1 MFDDYDQAMNDAQI
15 SDQPELSREDLAYLD
30 WARKIARRGWGR
42 VHPNPLVG
50 CVLVLNNQIVG
61 EGYHREFGGPHAE
74 IIALEAAK
82 SKAEGATAYVSL
94 EPCNHEGKTPP
105 CSQALVHA
113 GIARVVYGV
122 AEPGIK
128 EGGGKDMLSRGGV
141 EVIGPVWDSMAG
153 QMENPSFFHNQTH
166 GTPYVALKLALSLD
180 GYIGIRGGVRTRIT
194 GVDAE
199 REVHRLRTGFD
210 AILIGTETLRVDNPR
225 LTVRMA
231 PRGRRP
237 VRRLVLDARAELPSD
252 AAIFNDI
259 ELNPVHVFTHRDA
272 PESEITRLEL
282 LGAHVHSVPRTNRVL
297 DLESIMVVVHE
308 LGVQSVLCEG
318 GAKLANSLIRKDL
331 VQRLYLFI
339 APKTLGAGGIAA
351 FSDGEETLEWEDF
364 LPSLPPEMHG
374 RDTLIVLDRKSD

>member
-1 MFDDYDQAMNDAQI
+1 MNHAEIPDQT
-15 SDQPELSREDLAYLD
+15 ELSREDLAYLD

-50 CVLVLNNQIVG
+50 CVLVLNNQVVG

-105 CSQALVHA
+105 CSQALVQA
-113 GIARVVYGV
+113 GVVRVIYGV
-122 AEPGIK
+122 AEPGVK
-128 EGGGKDMLSRGGV
+128 EGGGRNTLARGGI
-141 EVIGPVWDSMAG
+141 EVIGPVWDSIAG
-153 QMENPSFFHNQTH
+153 RIENPSFFHVQTH
-166 GTPYVALKLALSLD
+166 GTPYIALKLALSLD
-180 GYIGIRGGVRTRIT
+180 GYIGIRGGVRTQVT
-194 GVDAE
+194 GLDAE

-231 PRGRRP
+231 PHGRRP

-252 AAIFNDI
+252 AAIFDDL
-259 ELNPVHVFTHRDA
+259 ELNPLHIFTHQDA
-272 PESEITRLEL
+272 SESEITRLES
-282 LGAHVHSVPRTNRVL
+282 LGAHVHSVPKTNLGL
-297 DLESIMVVVHE
+297 DLESVMGVVQE
-308 LGVQSVLCEG
+308 LGVESVLCEG

-331 VQRLYLFI
+331 VQRLYLFV
-339 APKTLGAGGIAA
+339 APKTLGPGGILA
-351 FSDGEETLEWEDF
+351 FGDSGESLKWDNF
-364 LPSLPPEMHG
+364 LPTRAPELHG

>member
-1 MFDDYDQAMNDAQI
+1 MNHAEI
-15 SDQPELSREDLAYLD
+15 SDQAELSREDLAYLD

-50 CVLVLNNQIVG
+50 CVLVLNNQVVG

-105 CSQALVHA
+105 CSQALVQA
-113 GIARVVYGV
+113 GVVRVIYGV
-122 AEPGIK
+122 AEPGVK
-128 EGGGKDMLSRGGV
+128 EGGGRNTLARGGI
-141 EVIGPVWDSMAG
+141 EVIGPVWDSIAG
-153 QMENPSFFHNQTH
+153 RIENPSFFHVQTH
-166 GTPYVALKLALSLD
+166 GTPYIALKLALSLD
-180 GYIGIRGGVRTRIT
+180 GYIGIRGGVRTQVT
-194 GVDAE
+194 GLDAE

-231 PRGRRP
+231 THGRRP

-252 AAIFNDI
+252 AAIFDDL
-259 ELNPVHVFTHRDA
+259 ELNPLHIFTHQDA
-272 PESEITRLEL
+272 SESEITRLES
-282 LGAHVHSVPRTNRVL
+282 LGAHVHSVPKTNLGL
-297 DLESIMVVVHE
+297 DLESVMGVVQE
-308 LGVQSVLCEG
+308 LGVESVLCEG

-331 VQRLYLFI
+331 VQRLYLFV
-339 APKTLGAGGIAA
+339 APKTLGPGGILA
-351 FSDGEETLEWEDF
+351 FGDSGESLKWDNF
-364 LPSLPPEMHG
+364 LPTLAPELHG

>member
-1 MFDDYDQAMNDAQI
+1 MNHAEIPDQT
-15 SDQPELSREDLAYLD
+15 ELSREDLAYLD

-105 CSQALVHA
+105 CSQALVQA
-113 GIARVVYGV
+113 GVVRVIYGV
-122 AEPGIK
+122 AEPGVK
-128 EGGGKDMLSRGGV
+128 EGGGRNTLARGGI
-141 EVIGPVWDSMAG
+141 EVIGPVWDSIAG
-153 QMENPSFFHNQTH
+153 RIENPSFFHVQIH
-166 GTPYVALKLALSLD
+166 GTPYIALKLALSLD
-180 GYIGIRGGVRTRIT
+180 GYIGIRGGVRTQVT
-194 GVDAE
+194 GLDAE

-231 PRGRRP
+231 PHGRRP

-252 AAIFNDI
+252 AAIFDDL
-259 ELNPVHVFTHRDA
+259 ELNPLHIFTHQDA
-272 PESEITRLEL
+272 SESEITRLES
-282 LGAHVHSVPRTNRVL
+282 LGAHVHSVPKTNLGL
-297 DLESIMVVVHE
+297 DLESVMGVVQE
-308 LGVQSVLCEG
+308 LGVESVLCEG

-331 VQRLYLFI
+331 VQRLYLFV
-339 APKTLGAGGIAA
+339 APKTLGPGGILA
-351 FSDGEETLEWEDF
+351 FGDSGESLKWDNF
-364 LPSLPPEMHG
+364 LPTLAPELHG

>member
-1 MFDDYDQAMNDAQI
+1 MNHAEI
-15 SDQPELSREDLAYLD
+15 SDQAELSREDLAYLD

-50 CVLVLNNQIVG
+50 CVLVLNNQVVG
-61 EGYHREFGGPHAE
+61 EGYHREFGGAHAE

-105 CSQALVHA
+105 CSQALVQA
-113 GIARVVYGV
+113 GVVSVIYGV
-122 AEPGIK
+122 AEPGVK
-128 EGGGKDMLSRGGV
+128 EGGGRNTLARGGI
-141 EVIGPVWDSMAG
+141 EVIGPVWDSIAG
-153 QMENPSFFHNQTH
+153 RIENPSFFHVQTH
-166 GTPYVALKLALSLD
+166 GTPYIALKLALSLD
-180 GYIGIRGGVRTRIT
+180 GYIGIRGGVRTQVT
-194 GVDAE
+194 GLDAE

-231 PRGRRP
+231 PHGRRP

-252 AAIFNDI
+252 AAIFDDL
-259 ELNPVHVFTHRDA
+259 ELNPLHIFTHQDA
-272 PESEITRLEL
+272 SESEITRLES
-282 LGAHVHSVPRTNRVL
+282 LGAHVHSVPKTNLGL
-297 DLESIMVVVHE
+297 DLESVMGVVQE
-308 LGVQSVLCEG
+308 LGVESVLCEG

-331 VQRLYLFI
+331 VQRLYLFV
-339 APKTLGAGGIAA
+339 APKTLGPGGILA
-351 FSDGEETLEWEDF
+351 FGDSGESLKWDNF
-364 LPSLPPEMHG
+364 LPTLAPELHG

>member
-1 MFDDYDQAMNDAQI
+1 MNDAQI
-15 SDQPELSREDLAYLD
+15 FDQAELSREDLAYLD

-105 CSQALVHA
+105 CSQALVQA

-141 EVIGPVWDSMAG
+141 EVIGPVWDSIAG
-153 QMENPSFFHNQTH
+153 RMENPSFFHSQTH
-166 GTPYVALKLALSLD
+166 GTPYIALKLALSLD

-252 AAIFNDI
+252 AAIFDDV
-259 ELNPVHVFTHRDA
+259 ELNPLHIFTHQDLS
-272 PESEITRLEL
+272 ESEVTRLEL
-282 LGAHVHSVPRTNRVL
+282 LGAHVHSVPRTNRGL
-297 DLESIMVVVHE
+297 DLESIMGVVQG

-351 FSDGEETLEWEDF
+351 FSDGEETLKWEDF

>member
-1 MFDDYDQAMNDAQI
+1 MNHAEIPDQT
-15 SDQPELSREDLAYLD
+15 ELSREDLAYLD

-50 CVLVLNNQIVG
+50 CVLVLNNQVVG

-105 CSQALVHA
+105 CSQALVQA
-113 GIARVVYGV
+113 GVVRVIYGV
-122 AEPGIK
+122 AEPGVK
-128 EGGGKDMLSRGGV
+128 EGGGRNTLARGGI
-141 EVIGPVWDSMAG
+141 EVIGPVWDSIAG
-153 QMENPSFFHNQTH
+153 RIENPSFFHVQTH
-166 GTPYVALKLALSLD
+166 GTPYIALKLALSLD
-180 GYIGIRGGVRTRIT
+180 GYIGIRGGVRTQVT
-194 GVDAE
+194 GLDAE

-231 PRGRRP
+231 PHGRRP

-252 AAIFNDI
+252 AAIFDDL
-259 ELNPVHVFTHRDA
+259 ELNPLHIFTHQDA
-272 PESEITRLEL
+272 SESEITRLES
-282 LGAHVHSVPRTNRVL
+282 LGAHVHSVPKTNLDL
-297 DLESIMVVVHE
+297 DLESVMGVVQE
-308 LGVQSVLCEG
+308 LGVESVLCEG

-331 VQRLYLFI
+331 VQRLYLFV
-339 APKTLGAGGIAA
+339 APKTLGPGGILA
-351 FSDGEETLEWEDF
+351 FGDSGESLKWDNF
-364 LPSLPPEMHG
+364 LPTLAPELHG

>member
-1 MFDDYDQAMNDAQI
+1 MNHVKI
-15 SDQPELSREDLAYLD
+15 SDQADLSREDLAYLD

-105 CSQALVHA
+105 CSQALVQA

-141 EVIGPVWDSMAG
+141 EVIGPVWDSIAG
-153 QMENPSFFHNQTH
+153 QMENPSFFHSQTH
-166 GTPYVALKLALSLD
+166 GTPYIALKLALSLD
-180 GYIGIRGGVRTRIT
+180 GYIGIRGGVRTQIT

-231 PRGRRP
+231 SRGRRP

-252 AAIFNDI
+252 AAIFDDV
-259 ELNPVHVFTHRDA
+259 ELNPLHIFTHQDLS
-272 PESEITRLEL
+272 ESEVTRLEL
-282 LGAHVHSVPRTNRVL
+282 LGAHVHSVPRTDRGL
-297 DLESIMVVVHE
+297 DLESIMGVVQE

-339 APKTLGAGGIAA
+339 APKTLGVGGIAA
-351 FSDGEETLEWEDF
+351 FSDGEETLKWEDF

>member
-1 MFDDYDQAMNDAQI
+1 MNDAQI
-15 SDQPELSREDLAYLD
+15 FDQAELSREDLAYLD

-105 CSQALVHA
+105 CSQALVQA

-122 AEPGIK
+122 SEPGIK

-141 EVIGPVWDSMAG
+141 EVIGPVWDSIAG
-153 QMENPSFFHNQTH
+153 QMENPSFFHSQTH
-166 GTPYVALKLALSLD
+166 GTPYIALKLALSLD

-231 PRGRRP
+231 SRGRRP
-237 VRRLVLDARAELPSD
+237 VRRLVLDPRAELPSD
-252 AAIFNDI
+252 AAIFDDV
-259 ELNPVHVFTHRDA
+259 ELNPLHIFTHQDLS
-272 PESEITRLEL
+272 ESEVTRLEL
-282 LGAHVHSVPRTNRVL
+282 LGAHVHSVPRPNRGL
-297 DLESIMVVVHE
+297 DLESIMGVVQE

-339 APKTLGAGGIAA
+339 APKTLGVGGIAA
-351 FSDGEETLEWEDF
+351 FSDGEETLKWEDF

-374 RDTLIVLDRKSD
+374 RDTLIVLDRQSD

>member
-1 MFDDYDQAMNDAQI
+1 MNHVEI
-15 SDQPELSREDLAYLD
+15 SDQAELSREDLAYLD

-74 IIALEAAK
+74 IIALEVAK
-82 SKAEGATAYVSL
+82 SKADGATAYVSL

-105 CSQALVHA
+105 CSQALVQA
-113 GIARVVYGV
+113 GVARVIYGV

-128 EGGGKDMLSRGGV
+128 EGGGRDTLARGGI
-141 EVIGPVWDSMAG
+141 EVIGPVWDSITG
-153 QMENPSFFHNQTH
+153 RIENPSFFHVQTH
-166 GTPYVALKLALSLD
+166 GTPYIALKLALSLD
-180 GYIGIRGGVRTRIT
+180 GYIGIRGGVRTQIT
-194 GVDAE
+194 GLDAE

-231 PRGRRP
+231 PHGRRP

-252 AAIFNDI
+252 AAIFDDV
-259 ELNPVHVFTHRDA
+259 ELNPLHIFTYQDA
-272 PESEITRLEL
+272 DESEITRLES
-282 LGAHVHSVPRTNRVL
+282 LGAHVHSVPKTDLGL
-297 DLESIMVVVHE
+297 DLESVMGVVQE
-308 LGVQSVLCEG
+308 LGVESILCEG

-331 VQRLYLFI
+331 VQRLYLFV
-339 APKTLGAGGIAA
+339 APKTLGPGGILA
-351 FSDGEETLEWEDF
+351 FGDSGETLKWDNF
-364 LPSLPPEMHG
+364 IPTLAPELHG
-374 RDTLIVLDRKSD
+374 RDTLIVLDRESD

>member
-1 MFDDYDQAMNDAQI
+1 MNDAQI
-15 SDQPELSREDLAYLD
+15 FDQAKLSREDLAYLD

-105 CSQALVHA
+105 CSQALVQA

-141 EVIGPVWDSMAG
+141 EVIGPVWDSIAG
-153 QMENPSFFHNQTH
+153 QMENPSFFHSQTH
-166 GTPYVALKLALSLD
+166 GTPYIALKLALSLD

-252 AAIFNDI
+252 AAIFDDV
-259 ELNPVHVFTHRDA
+259 ELNPLHIFTHQDLS
-272 PESEITRLEL
+272 ESEVTRLEL
-282 LGAHVHSVPRTNRVL
+282 LGAHVHSVPRTNRGL
-297 DLESIMVVVHE
+297 DLESIMGVVQE

-339 APKTLGAGGIAA
+339 APKTLGVGGIAA
-351 FSDGEETLEWEDF
+351 FSDGEETLKWEDF

>member
-1 MFDDYDQAMNDAQI
+1 MNEVQI
-15 SDQPELSREDLAYLD
+15 SDQADLSREDLAYLD

-50 CVLVLNNQIVG
+50 CVLVLNNQVVG

-105 CSQALVHA
+105 CSQALVQA
-113 GIARVVYGV
+113 GVVRVIYGV
-122 AEPGIK
+122 AEPGVK
-128 EGGGKDMLSRGGV
+128 EGGGRNTLARGGI
-141 EVIGPVWDSMAG
+141 EVIGPVWDSIAG
-153 QMENPSFFHNQTH
+153 RIENPSFFHVQTH
-166 GTPYVALKLALSLD
+166 GTPYIALKLALSLD
-180 GYIGIRGGVRTRIT
+180 GYIGIRGGVRTQVT
-194 GVDAE
+194 GLDAE

-231 PRGRRP
+231 PHGRRP

-252 AAIFNDI
+252 AAIFDDL
-259 ELNPVHVFTHRDA
+259 ELNPLHIFTHQDA
-272 PESEITRLEL
+272 SESEITRLES
-282 LGAHVHSVPRTNRVL
+282 LGAHVHSVPKTKLGL
-297 DLESIMVVVHE
+297 DLESVMGVVQE
-308 LGVQSVLCEG
+308 LGVESVLCEG

-331 VQRLYLFI
+331 VQRLYLFV
-339 APKTLGAGGIAA
+339 APKTLGPGGILA
-351 FSDGEETLEWEDF
+351 FGDSGESLKWDNF
-364 LPSLPPEMHG
+364 LPTLAPELHG

>member
-1 MFDDYDQAMNDAQI
+1 MNDAQI
-15 SDQPELSREDLAYLD
+15 FDQAELSREDLAYLD

-105 CSQALVHA
+105 CSQALVQA

-122 AEPGIK
+122 AEPGIN

-141 EVIGPVWDSMAG
+141 EVIGPVWDSIAG
-153 QMENPSFFHNQTH
+153 RMENPSFFHSQTH
-166 GTPYVALKLALSLD
+166 GTPYIALKLALSLD
-180 GYIGIRGGVRTRIT
+180 GYIGIRGGVRTQIT

-231 PRGRRP
+231 SHGRRP

-252 AAIFNDI
+252 AAIFDDV
-259 ELNPVHVFTHRDA
+259 ELNPLHIFTHQDA
-272 PESEITRLEL
+272 SESEVTRLEL
-282 LGAHVHSVPRTNRVL
+282 LGAHVHSVPRTNRGL

-308 LGVQSVLCEG
+308 LGVQSILCEG

-339 APKTLGAGGIAA
+339 APKTLGVGGIAA
-351 FSDGEETLEWEDF
+351 FSDGEETLKWEDF

>member
-1 MFDDYDQAMNDAQI
+1 MNHAEI
-15 SDQPELSREDLAYLD
+15 SDQAEFSREDLAYLD

-105 CSQALVHA
+105 CSQALVQA
-113 GIARVVYGV
+113 GVARVVYGV

-141 EVIGPVWDSMAG
+141 EVIGPVWDSIAG
-153 QMENPSFFHNQTH
+153 QMENPSFFHSQTH
-166 GTPYVALKLALSLD
+166 GTPYIALKLALSLD

-252 AAIFNDI
+252 AAIFDDV
-259 ELNPVHVFTHRDA
+259 ELNPLHIFTHQDLS
-272 PESEITRLEL
+272 ESEVTRLEL
-282 LGAHVHSVPRTNRVL
+282 LGAHVHSVPRTNRGL
-297 DLESIMVVVHE
+297 DLESIMGVVQE
-308 LGVQSVLCEG
+308 LGVQSLLCEG

-339 APKTLGAGGIAA
+339 APKTLGVGGIAA
-351 FSDGEETLEWEDF
+351 FSDGEETLKWEDF

>member
-1 MFDDYDQAMNDAQI
+1 MNHAEIPDQT
-15 SDQPELSREDLAYLD
+15 ELSREDLAYLD

-50 CVLVLNNQIVG
+50 CVLVLNNQVVG
-61 EGYHREFGGPHAE
+61 EGYHREFGGAHAE

-105 CSQALVHA
+105 CSQALVQA
-113 GIARVVYGV
+113 GVVRVIYGV
-122 AEPGIK
+122 AEPGVK
-128 EGGGKDMLSRGGV
+128 EGGGRNTLARGGI
-141 EVIGPVWDSMAG
+141 EVIGPVWDSIAG
-153 QMENPSFFHNQTH
+153 RIENPSFFHVQTH
-166 GTPYVALKLALSLD
+166 GTPYIALKLALSLD
-180 GYIGIRGGVRTRIT
+180 GYIGIRGGVRTQVT
-194 GVDAE
+194 GLDAE

-231 PRGRRP
+231 PHGRRP

-252 AAIFNDI
+252 AAIFDDL
-259 ELNPVHVFTHRDA
+259 ELNPLHIFTHQDA
-272 PESEITRLEL
+272 SESEITRLES
-282 LGAHVHSVPRTNRVL
+282 LGAHVHSVPKTNLGL
-297 DLESIMVVVHE
+297 DLESVMGVVQE
-308 LGVQSVLCEG
+308 LGIQSVLCEG

-331 VQRLYLFI
+331 VQRLYLFV
-339 APKTLGAGGIAA
+339 APKTLGPGGILA
-351 FSDGEETLEWEDF
+351 FGDSGESLKWDNF
-364 LPSLPPEMHG
+364 LPALAPELHG

>member
-1 MFDDYDQAMNDAQI
+1 MNHAEIPDQT
-15 SDQPELSREDLAYLD
+15 ELSREDLAYLD

-50 CVLVLNNQIVG
+50 CVLVLNNQVVG

-105 CSQALVHA
+105 CSQALVQA
-113 GIARVVYGV
+113 GVVRVIYGV
-122 AEPGIK
+122 AEPGVK
-128 EGGGKDMLSRGGV
+128 EGGGRNTLARGGI
-141 EVIGPVWDSMAG
+141 EVIGPVWDSIAG
-153 QMENPSFFHNQTH
+153 RIENPSFFHVQIH
-166 GTPYVALKLALSLD
+166 GTPYIALKLALSLD
-180 GYIGIRGGVRTRIT
+180 GYIGIRGGVRTQVT
-194 GVDAE
+194 GLDAE

-231 PRGRRP
+231 PHGRRP

-252 AAIFNDI
+252 AAIFDDL
-259 ELNPVHVFTHRDA
+259 ELNPLHIFTHQDA
-272 PESEITRLEL
+272 SESEITRLES
-282 LGAHVHSVPRTNRVL
+282 LGAHVHSVPKTNLGL
-297 DLESIMVVVHE
+297 DLESVMGVVQE
-308 LGVQSVLCEG
+308 LGVESVLCEG

-331 VQRLYLFI
+331 VQRLYLFV
-339 APKTLGAGGIAA
+339 APKTLGPGGILA
-351 FSDGEETLEWEDF
+351 FGDSGESLKWDNF
-364 LPSLPPEMHG
+364 LPTLAPELHG

>member
-1 MFDDYDQAMNDAQI
+1 MNDTQIFDQAK
-15 SDQPELSREDLAYLD
+15 LSREDLAYLD

-105 CSQALVHA
+105 CSQALVQA

-141 EVIGPVWDSMAG
+141 EVIGPVWDSIAG
-153 QMENPSFFHNQTH
+153 QMENPSFFHSQTH
-166 GTPYVALKLALSLD
+166 GTPYIALKLALSLD

-252 AAIFNDI
+252 AAIFDDV
-259 ELNPVHVFTHRDA
+259 ELNPLHIFTHQDA
-272 PESEITRLEL
+272 SESEVTRLEL
-282 LGAHVHSVPRTNRVL
+282 LGAHVHSVPRTNRGL
-297 DLESIMVVVHE
+297 DLESIMGVVQG

-351 FSDGEETLEWEDF
+351 FSDGEEPLKWEDF

>member
-1 MFDDYDQAMNDAQI
+1 MNDAQI
-15 SDQPELSREDLAYLD
+15 FDQAELSREDLAYLD

-74 IIALEAAK
+74 IIALEDAK

-105 CSQALVHA
+105 CSQALVQA

-141 EVIGPVWDSMAG
+141 EVIGPVWDSIAG
-153 QMENPSFFHNQTH
+153 QMENPSFFHSQTH
-166 GTPYVALKLALSLD
+166 GTPYIALKLALSLD

-252 AAIFNDI
+252 AAIFDDV
-259 ELNPVHVFTHRDA
+259 ELNPLHIFTHQDA
-272 PESEITRLEL
+272 SESEVTRLEL
-282 LGAHVHSVPRTNRVL
+282 LGAHVHSVPRTNRGL
-297 DLESIMVVVHE
+297 DLESIMGVVQG

-339 APKTLGAGGIAA
+339 APKTLGVGGIAA
-351 FSDGEETLEWEDF
+351 FSDGEETLKWEDF

>member
-1 MFDDYDQAMNDAQI
+1 MNDAQI
-15 SDQPELSREDLAYLD
+15 FDQAKLSREDLAYLD

-74 IIALEAAK
+74 IIALEDAK

-105 CSQALVHA
+105 CSQALVQA
-113 GIARVVYGV
+113 GVARVVYGV
-122 AEPGIK
+122 AEPGIN

-141 EVIGPVWDSMAG
+141 EVIGPVWDSIAG
-153 QMENPSFFHNQTH
+153 QMENPSFFHSQTH
-166 GTPYVALKLALSLD
+166 GTPYIALKLALSLD

-210 AILIGTETLRVDNPR
+210 AILIGTETMRVDNPR

-231 PRGRRP
+231 SLGRRP

-252 AAIFNDI
+252 AAIFDDV
-259 ELNPVHVFTHRDA
+259 ELNPLHIFTHQDLS
-272 PESEITRLEL
+272 ESEVTRLEL
-282 LGAHVHSVPRTNRVL
+282 LGAHVHSVPRTNRGL
-297 DLESIMVVVHE
+297 DLESIMGVVQE

-339 APKTLGAGGIAA
+339 APKTLGVGGIAA
-351 FSDGEETLEWEDF
+351 FSDGEETLKWEDF

>member
-1 MFDDYDQAMNDAQI
+1 MNHAEI
-15 SDQPELSREDLAYLD
+15 SDQAELSREDLAYLD

-50 CVLVLNNQIVG
+50 CVLVLNNQVVG

-105 CSQALVHA
+105 CSQALVQA
-113 GIARVVYGV
+113 GVVRVIYGV
-122 AEPGIK
+122 AEPGVK
-128 EGGGKDMLSRGGV
+128 EGGGRNTLARGGI
-141 EVIGPVWDSMAG
+141 EVIGPVWDSIAG
-153 QMENPSFFHNQTH
+153 RIENPSFFHVQTH

-180 GYIGIRGGVRTRIT
+180 GYIGIRGGVRTQVT
-194 GVDAE
+194 GLDAE

-231 PRGRRP
+231 PHGRRP

-252 AAIFNDI
+252 AAIFDDV
-259 ELNPVHVFTHRDA
+259 ELNPLHIFTQQDVS
-272 PESEITRLEL
+272 ESEITRLES
-282 LGAHVHSVPRTNRVL
+282 LGAHVHSVPKTNLGL
-297 DLESIMVVVHE
+297 DLESVMGVVQE
-308 LGVQSVLCEG
+308 LGVESVLCEG
-318 GAKLANSLIRKDL
+318 GAKLANSLSRKDL
-331 VQRLYLFI
+331 VQRLYLFV
-339 APKTLGAGGIAA
+339 APKTLGPGGILA
-351 FSDGEETLEWEDF
+351 FGDSGESLKWDNF
-364 LPSLPPEMHG
+364 LPTLAPELHG

>member
-1 MFDDYDQAMNDAQI
+1 MNEVQI
-15 SDQPELSREDLAYLD
+15 SDQADLSREDLAYLD

-50 CVLVLNNQIVG
+50 CVLVLNNQVVG

-74 IIALEAAK
+74 IIALEAAR

-105 CSQALVHA
+105 CSQALLQA
-113 GIARVVYGV
+113 GVSRVVYGA
-122 AEPGIK
+122 AEPGID
-128 EGGGKDMLSRGGV
+128 EGGGRHTLTGGGI
-141 EVIGPVWDSMAG
+141 EVIGPVWDSIIG
-153 QMENPSFFHNQTH
+153 RTENPSFFHVATH
-166 GTPYVALKLALSLD
+166 ETPYVALKLALTMD
-180 GYIGIRGGVRTRIT
+180 GYIGISGAVRTQIT
-194 GVDAE
+194 GLEAE

-210 AILIGTETLRVDNPR
+210 AILIGNGTLKVDNPR
-225 LTVRMA
+225 LTVRMT
-231 PRGRRP
+231 PRGRSQ

-252 AAIFNDI
+252 AAIFDDL
-259 ELNPVHVFTHRDA
+259 ELNPLHIFTHQDA

-282 LGAHVHSVPRTNRVL
+282 LGGHVHSVPKSNQGL
-297 DLESIMVVVHE
+297 DLESILGVVQE

-339 APKTLGAGGIAA
+339 APKTLGSGGIPA
-351 FSDGEETLEWEDF
+351 FGDSGETLKWDDF
-364 LPSLPPEMHG
+364 LPAIPPQLHG

>member
-1 MFDDYDQAMNDAQI
+1 MCIRD
-15 SDQPELSREDLAYLD
+15 R
-30 WARKIARRGWGR
+30 
-42 VHPNPLVG
+42 
-50 CVLVLNNQIVG
+50 
-61 EGYHREFGGPHAE
+61 
-74 IIALEAAK
+74 
-82 SKAEGATAYVSL
+82 
-94 EPCNHEGKTPP
+94 
-105 CSQALVHA
+105 
-113 GIARVVYGV
+113 
-122 AEPGIK
+122 
-128 EGGGKDMLSRGGV
+128 
-141 EVIGPVWDSMAG
+141 
-153 QMENPSFFHNQTH
+153 
-166 GTPYVALKLALSLD
+166 PYIALKLALSLD

-237 VRRLVLDARAELPSD
+237 IRRLVLDARAELPSD
-252 AAIFNDI
+252 AAIFDDV
-259 ELNPVHVFTHRDA
+259 ELNPLHIFTHQDA

-282 LGAHVHSVPRTNRVL
+282 LGAHVHSVPRTNRGL

-308 LGVQSVLCEG
+308 LGVQSILCEG

-351 FSDGEETLEWEDF
+351 FSDGDETLEWEDF

>member
-1 MFDDYDQAMNDAQI
+1 MNHAEIPDQT
-15 SDQPELSREDLAYLD
+15 ELSREDLAYLD

-50 CVLVLNNQIVG
+50 CVLVLNNQVVG

-105 CSQALVHA
+105 CSQALVQA
-113 GIARVVYGV
+113 GVVRVIYGV
-122 AEPGIK
+122 AEPGVK
-128 EGGGKDMLSRGGV
+128 EGGGRNTLARGGI
-141 EVIGPVWDSMAG
+141 EVIGPVWDSIAG
-153 QMENPSFFHNQTH
+153 RIENPSFFHVQTH
-166 GTPYVALKLALSLD
+166 GTPYIALKLALSLD
-180 GYIGIRGGVRTRIT
+180 GYIGIRGGVRTQVT
-194 GVDAE
+194 GLDAE

-231 PRGRRP
+231 PHGRRP

-252 AAIFNDI
+252 AAIFDDL
-259 ELNPVHVFTHRDA
+259 ELNPLHIFTHQDA
-272 PESEITRLEL
+272 SESEITRLES
-282 LGAHVHSVPRTNRVL
+282 LGAHVHSVPKTDLGL
-297 DLESIMVVVHE
+297 DLESVMGVVQE
-308 LGVQSVLCEG
+308 LGVESVLCEG

-331 VQRLYLFI
+331 VQRLYLFV
-339 APKTLGAGGIAA
+339 APKTLGPGGILA
-351 FSDGEETLEWEDF
+351 FGDSGESLKWDNF
-364 LPSLPPEMHG
+364 LPTLAPELHG

>member
-1 MFDDYDQAMNDAQI
+1 MNDAQ
-15 SDQPELSREDLAYLD
+15 SFDQAELSREDLAYLD

-74 IIALEAAK
+74 IIALEDAK

-105 CSQALVHA
+105 CSQALVQA
-113 GIARVVYGV
+113 GVARVVYGV
-122 AEPGIK
+122 AEPGIN

-141 EVIGPVWDSMAG
+141 EVIGPVWDSIAG
-153 QMENPSFFHNQTH
+153 QMENPSFFHSQTH
-166 GTPYVALKLALSLD
+166 GTPYIALKLALSLD

-252 AAIFNDI
+252 AEIFDDV
-259 ELNPVHVFTHRDA
+259 ELNPLHIFTHQDA
-272 PESEITRLEL
+272 SESEITRLEL
-282 LGAHVHSVPRTNRVL
+282 LGAHVHSVPRTNRGL
-297 DLESIMVVVHE
+297 DLESIMGVVQE
-308 LGVQSVLCEG
+308 LGVQSLLCEG

-339 APKTLGAGGIAA
+339 APKTLGVGGIAA
-351 FSDGEETLEWEDF
+351 FSDGEETLKWEDF

>member
-1 MFDDYDQAMNDAQI
+1 MNDAQI
-15 SDQPELSREDLAYLD
+15 FDQAELSREDLAYLD

-74 IIALEAAK
+74 IIALEDAK

-105 CSQALVHA
+105 CSQALVQA
-113 GIARVVYGV
+113 AIARVVYGV

-141 EVIGPVWDSMAG
+141 EVIGPVWDSIAG
-153 QMENPSFFHNQTH
+153 QMENPSFFHSQTH
-166 GTPYVALKLALSLD
+166 GTPYIALKLALSLD

-231 PRGRRP
+231 SRGRRP

-252 AAIFNDI
+252 AAIFDDV
-259 ELNPVHVFTHRDA
+259 ELNPLHIFTHQDLS
-272 PESEITRLEL
+272 ESEVTRLEL
-282 LGAHVHSVPRTNRVL
+282 LGAHVHSVPRTNRGL
-297 DLESIMVVVHE
+297 DLESIMGVVQG

-351 FSDGEETLEWEDF
+351 FSDGEETLKWEDF

>member
-1 MFDDYDQAMNDAQI
+1 MNHAEI
-15 SDQPELSREDLAYLD
+15 SDHAELSREDLAYLD

-50 CVLVLNNQIVG
+50 CVLVLNNQVFG
-61 EGYHREFGGPHAE
+61 EGYHREFGGPPAE

-105 CSQALVHA
+105 CSQALVQA
-113 GIARVVYGV
+113 GVVRVIYGV
-122 AEPGIK
+122 AEPGVK
-128 EGGGKDMLSRGGV
+128 EGGGRNTLARGGI
-141 EVIGPVWDSMAG
+141 EVIGPVWDSIAG
-153 QMENPSFFHNQTH
+153 RIENPSFFHVQTH
-166 GTPYVALKLALSLD
+166 GTPYIALKLALSLD
-180 GYIGIRGGVRTRIT
+180 GYIGIRGGVRTQLT
-194 GVDAE
+194 GLDAG

-231 PRGRRP
+231 PHGRRP

-252 AAIFNDI
+252 AAIFDDL
-259 ELNPVHVFTHRDA
+259 ELNPLHIFTHQDA
-272 PESEITRLEL
+272 SESEITRLES
-282 LGAHVHSVPRTNRVL
+282 LGAHVHSVPKTNLGL
-297 DLESIMVVVHE
+297 DLDSVMGVVQE
-308 LGVQSVLCEG
+308 LGVESVLCEC

-331 VQRLYLFI
+331 VQRLYLFV
-339 APKTLGAGGIAA
+339 APKTLGPGGILACGD
-351 FSDGEETLEWEDF
+351 SGESLKWDNF
-364 LPSLPPEMHG
+364 LPTLAPELHG

>member
-1 MFDDYDQAMNDAQI
+1 MNDAQI
-15 SDQPELSREDLAYLD
+15 FDQAKLSREDLAYLD

-105 CSQALVHA
+105 CSQALVQA

-128 EGGGKDMLSRGGV
+128 EGGGKDMLSQGGV
-141 EVIGPVWDSMAG
+141 EVIGPIWDSIIG
-153 QMENPSFFHNQTH
+153 RIENPSFFHSQTH
-166 GTPYVALKLALSLD
+166 GTPYIALKLALSLD
-180 GYIGIRGGVRTRIT
+180 GYIGIGGGVRTQIT
-194 GVDAE
+194 GVDAQ

-252 AAIFNDI
+252 AEIFDDV
-259 ELNPVHVFTHRDA
+259 ELNPLHIFTHQDA
-272 PESEITRLEL
+272 SESEITRLEL
-282 LGAHVHSVPRTNRVL
+282 LGAHVHSVPRTNRGL
-297 DLESIMVVVHE
+297 DLESIMGVVQE

-339 APKTLGAGGIAA
+339 APKTLGVGGIAA
-351 FSDGEETLEWEDF
+351 FSDGEETLKWEDF

>member
-1 MFDDYDQAMNDAQI
+1 MNHAEIPDQT
-15 SDQPELSREDLAYLD
+15 ELSREDLAYLD

-50 CVLVLNNQIVG
+50 CVLVLNNQVVG

-105 CSQALVHA
+105 CSQALVQA
-113 GIARVVYGV
+113 GVVRVIYGV
-122 AEPGIK
+122 AEPGVK
-128 EGGGKDMLSRGGV
+128 EGGGRNTLARGGI
-141 EVIGPVWDSMAG
+141 EVIGPVWDSITG
-153 QMENPSFFHNQTH
+153 RIENPSFFHVQTH
-166 GTPYVALKLALSLD
+166 GTPYIALKLALSLD
-180 GYIGIRGGVRTRIT
+180 GYIGIRGGVRTQVT
-194 GVDAE
+194 GLDAE

-231 PRGRRP
+231 PHGRRP

-252 AAIFNDI
+252 AAIFDDL
-259 ELNPVHVFTHRDA
+259 ELNPLHIFTHQDA
-272 PESEITRLEL
+272 SESEITRLES
-282 LGAHVHSVPRTNRVL
+282 LGAHVHSVPKTNLGL
-297 DLESIMVVVHE
+297 DLESVMGVVQE
-308 LGVQSVLCEG
+308 LGVESVLCEG

-331 VQRLYLFI
+331 VQRLYLFV
-339 APKTLGAGGIAA
+339 APKTLGPGGSLA
-351 FSDGEETLEWEDF
+351 FGDSGESLKWDNF
-364 LPSLPPEMHG
+364 LPTLAPELHG

>member
-1 MFDDYDQAMNDAQI
+1 MNHAEIPAQT
-15 SDQPELSREDLAYLD
+15 ELSREDLAYLD
-30 WARKIARRGWGR
+30 WARKLARRGWGR

-50 CVLVLNNQIVG
+50 CVLVLNNQVVG

-105 CSQALVHA
+105 CSQALVQA
-113 GIARVVYGV
+113 GVVRVIYGV
-122 AEPGIK
+122 AEPGVK
-128 EGGGKDMLSRGGV
+128 EGGGRNTLARGGI
-141 EVIGPVWDSMAG
+141 EVIGPVWDSIAG
-153 QMENPSFFHNQTH
+153 RIENPSFFHVQTH
-166 GTPYVALKLALSLD
+166 GTPYIALKLALSLD
-180 GYIGIRGGVRTRIT
+180 GYIGIRGGVRTQVT
-194 GVDAE
+194 GLDAE

-231 PRGRRP
+231 PHGRRP

-252 AAIFNDI
+252 AAIFDDL
-259 ELNPVHVFTHRDA
+259 ELNPLHIFTHQDA
-272 PESEITRLEL
+272 SESEITRLEA
-282 LGAHVHSVPRTNRVL
+282 LGAHVHSVPKTNLGL
-297 DLESIMVVVHE
+297 DLESVMGVVQE
-308 LGVQSVLCEG
+308 LGVESVLCEG

-331 VQRLYLFI
+331 VQRLYLFV
-339 APKTLGAGGIAA
+339 APKTLGPGGILA
-351 FSDGEETLEWEDF
+351 FGDSGESLKWDNF
-364 LPSLPPEMHG
+364 LPTLAPELHG

>member
-1 MFDDYDQAMNDAQI
+1 MNHAEI
-15 SDQPELSREDLAYLD
+15 SDQAELSREDLAYLD

-50 CVLVLNNQIVG
+50 CVLVLNNQVVG
-61 EGYHREFGGPHAE
+61 EGYHREFGGAHAE

-105 CSQALVHA
+105 CSQALVQA
-113 GIARVVYGV
+113 GVVRVIYGV
-122 AEPGIK
+122 AEPGVK
-128 EGGGKDMLSRGGV
+128 EGGGRNTLARGGI
-141 EVIGPVWDSMAG
+141 EVIGPVWDSIAG
-153 QMENPSFFHNQTH
+153 RIENPSFFHVQTH
-166 GTPYVALKLALSLD
+166 GTPYIALKLALSLD
-180 GYIGIRGGVRTRIT
+180 GYIGIRGGVRTQVT
-194 GVDAE
+194 GLDAE

-231 PRGRRP
+231 RHGRRP

-252 AAIFNDI
+252 AAIFDDL
-259 ELNPVHVFTHRDA
+259 ELNPLHIFTHQDA
-272 PESEITRLEL
+272 SESEIARLES
-282 LGAHVHSVPRTNRVL
+282 LGAHVHSVPKNNLGL
-297 DLESIMVVVHE
+297 DLESVMGVVQE
-308 LGVQSVLCEG
+308 LGIQSVLCEG

-331 VQRLYLFI
+331 VQRLYLFV
-339 APKTLGAGGIAA
+339 APKTLGPGGILA
-351 FSDGEETLEWEDF
+351 FGDSGESLKWDNF
-364 LPSLPPEMHG
+364 LPTLAPELHG